1 MDCGRMPTL
10 SPQSCVQ
17 KLRQW
22 LSVAPLRVDL
32 DDDEDE
38 VRGPYLKVMA
48 CAYTHDK
55 DTPSFF
61 SMLDG
66 YGESVDYLRLNNLA
80 KRKYTSYDR
89 EREEKLEDLKRVKD
103 FIDKHRPD
111 AVVLSA
117 ETRDSLSL
125 AEEIKEVIVELGQE
139 EDMPAIP
146 VELMDPNLAYIFSKS
161 RNAKVCM

>member
-1 MDCGRMPTL
+1 M
-10 SPQSCVQ
+10 Q

-61 SMLDG
+61 GMLDS

-89 EREEKLEDLKRVKD
+89 EREEKLEDLKRLKD

-117 ETRDSLSL
+117 EARDSLSL

-161 RNAKVCM
+161 RNARVRVWLVDVKNGRML